1 MSLLDQP
8 IAGSNLPE
16 YSVSELSAQLKR
28 SVEDEFGHVRVRGE
42 ISQPK
47 LHTSGHLYFTLKD
60 ENANL
65 AGVCWRGQV
74 GRLKIKPQEGMEVV
88 VEGRLT
94 TFPGQSKYQIVVE
107 QMALA
112 GVGALMKM
120 LEDRKRKL
128 AAEGLFDEAR
138 KKPLPFMPS
147 VIGVITS
154 PTGAVIKDILHRL
167 AERFPCH
174 VLVWPV
180 AVQGENAAVQIAN
193 AIAGFN
199 SIAAGPVAPPNIE
212 RGAEASQQINSIPV
226 PDVIIIARGGGSLE
240 DMLPF
245 YEEIVVRAVANSRIP
260 IISAVGHET
269 DTTMI
274 DFASD
279 KRAPTPSAAAEMA
292 VPVRL
297 DLMAGLRESG
307 NRLDGAARRYIEK
320 QSLHVARVA
329 GKLTHPRVMLE
340 TLAQR
345 LDDRAERLQT
355 AVGSMLTRQQQLLAR
370 LAAGLNILP
379 LRQNIQHGTHKLE
392 SLNSRLQQAMTSR
405 IEKNAQRLTAS
416 GQLLESLSYHSVLK
430 RGFVL
435 VRDDKGNT
443 IMRAVDVKAGSELSL
458 TFADGDKKVKA

>member
-16 YSVSELSAQLKR
+16 YTVAELSAQLKR
-28 SVEDEFGHVRVRGE
+28 SVEEEFGHVRVRGE

-65 AGVCWRGQV
+65 AGVCWKGQV
-74 GRLKIKPQEGMEVV
+74 GRLKVKPVEGMEVV

-94 TFPGQSKYQIVVE
+94 TYPGQSKYQIVAE

-120 LEDRKRKL
+120 LEDRKKKL

-138 KKPLPFMPS
+138 KKPLPKMPK

-154 PTGAVIKDILHRL
+154 PTGAVIKDILHRV
-167 AERFPCH
+167 AERFPVH

-180 AVQGENAAVQIAN
+180 NVQGEGAAVQIAN

-199 SIAAGPVAPPNIE
+199 ALLDSARAVVPSPDGTE
-212 RGAEASQQINSIPV
+212 RMANKIPV
-226 PDVIIIARGGGSLE
+226 PDVLIVARGGGSLE

-245 YEEIVVRAVANSRIP
+245 YEEIVVRAAANSRIP
-260 IISAVGHET
+260 LISAVGHET

-279 KRAPTPSAAAEMA
+279 RRAPTPTAAAEMA

-297 DLMAGLRESG
+297 DLLAMLRETG
-307 NRLDGAARRYIEK
+307 MRLDGAARRCVEK
-320 QSLHVARVA
+320 QKLQLERAA
-329 GKLTHPRVMLE
+329 GKLTHPRVLME

-345 LDDRAERLQT
+345 LDDRAERLAT
-355 AVGSMLTRQQQLLAR
+355 AVTNMLSRQQQRLQR

-379 LRQNIQHGTHKLE
+379 LKQNVQHGKQKLE
-392 SLNSRLQQAMTSR
+392 SLIGRMNKAVQIQF
-405 IEKNAQRLTAS
+405 EKKTQRLVAT
-416 GQLLESLSYHSVLK
+416 GQLLESLSYHSILK

-435 VRDDKGNT
+435 VRDAQGHT
-443 IMRAVDVKAGSELSL
+443 IMRAADVRPASELTL

>member
-1 MSLLDQP
+1 MSLFDQP

-16 YSVSELSAQLKR
+16 YSVAEISAQLKR
-28 SVEDEFGHVRVRGE
+28 SVEEEFGHVRVRGE

-74 GRLKIKPQEGMEVV
+74 GRLKIKPVEGMEVV

-94 TFPGQSKYQIVVE
+94 TFPGQSKYQIVVD

-120 LEDRKRKL
+120 LEDRKKKL

-180 AVQGENAAVQIAN
+180 AVQGDGAAVQIAN
-193 AIAGFN
+193 AIKGFN
-199 SIAAGPVAPPNIE
+199 ELDKNGP
-212 RGAEASQQINSIPV
+212 IPV
-226 PDVIIIARGGGSLE
+226 PDVLIVARGGGSLE

-245 YEEIVVRAVANSRIP
+245 YEEIVVRTAANSRIP
-260 IISAVGHET
+260 LISAVGHET

-279 KRAPTPSAAAEMA
+279 RRAPTPTAAAEMA

-297 DLMAGLRESG
+297 DLIAMARESG
-307 NRLDGAARRYIEK
+307 NRLDGAAKRFIEK
-320 QSLHVARVA
+320 QALQVARIA
-329 GKLTHPRVMLE
+329 GKLTHPRVMME

-345 LDDRAERLQT
+345 LDDRTERLQT
-355 AVGSMLTRQQQLLAR
+355 AVNTVLSRQQQRLAR

-379 LRQNIQHGTHKLE
+379 LKQNIQHGSQKLE
-392 SLNSRLQQAMTSR
+392 SLTVRLQNAAKLQF
-405 IEKNAQRLTAS
+405 EKKLQRLNAT
-416 GQLLESLSYHSVLK
+416 GQLLESLSYHSVLR

-435 VRDDKGNT
+435 VRDDAGNT
-443 IMRAVDVKAGSELSL
+443 IMRAADVKAGSELNL

>member
-16 YSVSELSAQLKR
+16 YSVAEISAQLKR
-28 SVEDEFGHVRVRGE
+28 SVEEEFGHVRVRGE

-94 TFPGQSKYQIVVE
+94 TFPGQSKYQIVVD

-120 LEDRKRKL
+120 LEDRKKKL

-138 KKPLPFMPS
+138 KKSLPFMPT

-180 AVQGENAAVQIAN
+180 AVQGDGAAVQIAN

-199 SIAAGPVAPPNIE
+199 ALDRNGP
-212 RGAEASQQINSIPV
+212 IPV
-226 PDVIIIARGGGSLE
+226 PDVLIVARGGGSLE

-245 YEEIVVRAVANSRIP
+245 YEEIVVRATANSRIP
-260 IISAVGHET
+260 LISAVGHET

-279 KRAPTPSAAAEMA
+279 KRAPTPTAAAEMA

-297 DLMAGLRESG
+297 DLIAMVRESG
-307 NRLDGAARRYIEK
+307 NRLDGAAKRYIEK
-320 QSLHVARVA
+320 QSLHVARIA
-329 GKLTHPRVMLE
+329 GKLTHPRVMME

-345 LDDRAERLQT
+345 LDDRTERLQT
-355 AVGSMLTRQQQLLAR
+355 AVNTVLSRQQQRLAR
-370 LAAGLNILP
+370 LGAGLNILP
-379 LRQNIQHGTHKLE
+379 LKQNIQHGTQKLE
-392 SLNSRLQQAMTSR
+392 SLIARLQNAAKLQF
-405 IEKNAQRLTAS
+405 EKKLQRLTAT
-416 GQLLESLSYHSVLK
+416 GQLLESLSYHSVLR

-435 VRDDKGNT
+435 VRDEAGNT
-443 IMRAVDVKAGSELSL
+443 IMRAADVKAGSELNL

>member
-16 YSVSELSAQLKR
+16 YTVAELSSQLKR
-28 SVEDEFGHVRVRGE
+28 RVEEEFGHVRVRGE
-42 ISQPK
+42 VSQPK

-65 AGVCWRGQV
+65 AAVCWRGQV
-74 GRLKIKPQEGMEVV
+74 GRLKVKPAEGMEVV
-88 VEGRLT
+88 VEGRMT
-94 TFPGQSKYQIVVE
+94 TFPGQSKYQIVVD

-120 LEDRKRKL
+120 LEDRKKKL

-138 KKPLPFMPS
+138 KKPLPFMPK

-167 AERFPCH
+167 ADRFPVH

-180 AVQGENAAVQIAN
+180 NVQGDGAAVQIAN

-199 SIAAGPVAPPNIE
+199 AISAGPVAPL
-212 RGAEASQQINSIPV
+212 GAEASRQYIPR
-226 PDVIIIARGGGSLE
+226 PDVLIVARGGGSLE

-245 YEEIVVRAVANSRIP
+245 YEEIVVRAAANSRIP
-260 IISAVGHET
+260 LILAVGHET

-279 KRAPTPSAAAEMA
+279 RRAPTPTAAAEMA

-297 DLMAGLRESG
+297 DLLAAVRETGS
-307 NRLDGAARRYIEK
+307 RLDGSARRYIEK
-320 QSLHVARVA
+320 QKLHLERMTA
-329 GKLTHPRVMLE
+329 KLTHPRVLME

-345 LDDRAERLQT
+345 LDDRAERLQA
-355 AVGSMLTRQQQLLAR
+355 AVNNNLARQQQRLQR

-379 LRQNIQHGTHKLE
+379 LKQNVQHGKQRLE
-392 SLNSRLQQAMTSR
+392 SIVLRLSNAMR
-405 IEKNAQRLTAS
+405 LRFEKNAQRLGSAT
-416 GQLLESLSYHSVLK
+416 QLLESLSYHSVLK

-435 VRDDKGNT
+435 VRDAAGNT
-443 IMRAVDVKAGSELSL
+443 VMRAADVKPTSELTL

>member
-16 YSVSELSAQLKR
+16 YTVAELSSQLKR
-28 SVEDEFGHVRVRGE
+28 RVEEEFGHVRVRGE

-65 AGVCWRGQV
+65 AAVCWRGQV
-74 GRLKIKPQEGMEVV
+74 GRLKVKPAEGMEVV
-88 VEGRLT
+88 VEGRMT

-120 LEDRKRKL
+120 LEDRKKKL

-138 KKPLPFMPS
+138 KKPLPFMPKT
-147 VIGVITS
+147 IGVITS

-167 AERFPCH
+167 ADRFPVH

-180 AVQGENAAVQIAN
+180 NVQGDGAAVQIAN

-199 SIAAGPVAPPNIE
+199 AIEAGGNIP
-212 RGAEASQQINSIPV
+212 R
-226 PDVIIIARGGGSLE
+226 PDVLIVARGGGSLE

-245 YEEIVVRAVANSRIP
+245 YEEIVVRAAANSRIP
-260 IISAVGHET
+260 LISAVGHET

-279 KRAPTPSAAAEMA
+279 RRAPTPTAAAEMA

-297 DLMAGLRESG
+297 DLLSAVRETGS
-307 NRLDGAARRYIEK
+307 RLDGSARRYIEK
-320 QSLHVARVA
+320 QKLHLERMTA
-329 GKLTHPRVMLE
+329 KLTHPRVLME

-345 LDDRAERLQT
+345 LDDRAERLQA
-355 AVGSMLTRQQQLLAR
+355 AVNNNLSRQQQRLQR

-379 LRQNIQHGTHKLE
+379 LKQNVQHGKQRLE
-392 SLNSRLQQAMTSR
+392 SIVLRLSTTMR
-405 IEKNAQRLTAS
+405 LRFEKNTQRLAATA
-416 GQLLESLSYHSVLK
+416 QLLESLSYHSVLK

-435 VRDDKGNT
+435 VRDAAGNT
-443 IMRAVDVKAGSELSL
+443 VMRAADVKPASELTL
-458 TFADGDKKVKA
+458 TFADGDKKVSSNN

>member
-8 IAGSNLPE
+8 VPGSNLPE
-16 YSVSELSAQLKR
+16 YTVAEISAQLKR
-28 SVEDEFGHVRVRGE
+28 SVEEEFGHVRVRGE

-74 GRLKIKPQEGMEVV
+74 GRLKVKPQEGMEVV

-120 LEDRKRKL
+120 LEDRKKKL
-128 AAEGLFDEAR
+128 AAEGLFDESR
-138 KKPLPFMPS
+138 KKPLPYMPS

-167 AERFPCH
+167 ADRFPCH

-180 AVQGENAAVQIAN
+180 AVQGDGAAVQIAN
-193 AIAGFN
+193 AVAGFN
-199 SIAAGPVAPPNIE
+199 SLDKNGF
-212 RGAEASQQINSIPV
+212 IPI
-226 PDVIIIARGGGSLE
+226 PDVLIVARGGGSLE

-245 YEEIVVRAVANSRIP
+245 YEESVVRAVANSRIP
-260 IISAVGHET
+260 VISAVGHET

-279 KRAPTPSAAAEMA
+279 RRAPTPTAAAEMA

-297 DLMAGLRESG
+297 DLIASLRESG

-320 QSLHVARVA
+320 QSLQVARLA

-355 AVGSMLTRQQQLLAR
+355 AATTMLSRQQQRLAR

-379 LRQNIQHGTHKLE
+379 LKQNIQHGGQKLE
-392 SLNSRLQQAMTSR
+392 SLTLRLQTAVRLQF
-405 IEKNAQRLTAS
+405 EKKMQRLSAT
-416 GQLLESLSYHSVLK
+416 GQLLESLSYHSVLR

-435 VRDDKGNT
+435 VRDEAGNT
-443 IMRAVDVKAGSELSL
+443 IMRAADVKAGSDLNL
-458 TFADGDKKVKA
+458 TFADGDRQVKA

>member
-16 YSVSELSAQLKR
+16 YSVAEISAQLKR
-28 SVEDEFGHVRVRGE
+28 SVEEEFGHVRVRGE

-74 GRLKIKPQEGMEVV
+74 GRLKVKPVEGMEVV

-94 TFPGQSKYQIVVE
+94 TFPGQSKYQIVVD

-120 LEDRKRKL
+120 LEDRKKKL

-138 KKPLPFMPS
+138 KKPLPFMPK

-180 AVQGENAAVQIAN
+180 AVQGDGAAVQIAN

-199 SIAAGPVAPPNIE
+199 SLLDAVRSAPS
-212 RGAEASQQINSIPV
+212 GATARAQDDIPV
-226 PDVIIIARGGGSLE
+226 PDVLIVARGGGSLE

-245 YEEIVVRAVANSRIP
+245 YEEIVVRAAANSRIP
-260 IISAVGHET
+260 LISAVGHET

-279 KRAPTPSAAAEMA
+279 RRAPTPTAAAEMA

-297 DLMAGLRESG
+297 DLIAGLRETS
-307 NRLDGAARRYIEK
+307 NRLDGSAKRFIEK
-320 QSLHVARVA
+320 QALHVARIA
-329 GKLTHPRVMLE
+329 GKLTHPRVMME

-345 LDDRAERLQT
+345 LDDRTERLQT
-355 AVGSMLTRQQQLLAR
+355 AVNTMLSRQQQRLAR

-379 LRQNIQHGTHKLE
+379 LKQNIQHGSQKLE
-392 SLNSRLQQAMTSR
+392 SLTARLQNAAKLQF
-405 IEKNAQRLTAS
+405 EKKMQRLTAT
-416 GQLLESLSYHSVLK
+416 GQLLESLSYHSVLR

-435 VRDDKGNT
+435 VRDEAGNT
-443 IMRAVDVKAGSELSL
+443 IMRVADVKAGSELNL

>member
-16 YSVSELSAQLKR
+16 YTVAELSAQLKR
-28 SVEDEFGHVRVRGE
+28 SVEEEFGHVRVRGE

-65 AGVCWRGQV
+65 AGVCWKGQV
-74 GRLKIKPQEGMEVV
+74 GRLKVKPVEGMEVV

-94 TFPGQSKYQIVVE
+94 TYPGQSKYQIVAE

-120 LEDRKRKL
+120 LEDRKKKL

-138 KKPLPFMPS
+138 KKPLPRMPK

-167 AERFPCH
+167 AERFPVH

-180 AVQGENAAVQIAN
+180 NVQGDGAATQIAN

-199 SIAAGPVAPPNIE
+199 SLLDTSRSAPS
-212 RGAEASQQINSIPV
+212 GATARAENIPV
-226 PDVIIIARGGGSLE
+226 PDMLIVARGGGSLE

-245 YEEIVVRAVANSRIP
+245 YEEIVVRAAANSRIP
-260 IISAVGHET
+260 LISAVGHET

-279 KRAPTPSAAAEMA
+279 RRAPTPTAAAEMA

-297 DLMAGLRESG
+297 DLLAAMRETG
-307 NRLDGAARRYIEK
+307 ARLDGAARRFVEK
-320 QSLHVARVA
+320 QKLHLERFA
-329 GKLTHPRVMLE
+329 GKLTHPRVLME

-345 LDDRAERLQT
+345 LDDRAERLFT
-355 AVGSMLTRQQQLLAR
+355 AVNNTLSRQQQRLQR

-379 LRQNIQHGTHKLE
+379 LKQNVQHGKQRLE
-392 SLNSRLQQAMTSR
+392 SLLSRLQT
-405 IEKNAQRLTAS
+405 AQRQRMDRKSEGLRAL
-416 GQLLESLSYHSVLK
+416 GQLLESFSYHSVLK
-430 RGFVL
+430 RGFAL
-435 VRDDKGNT
+435 VRGTDGTT
-443 IMRAVDVKAGSELSL
+443 IMRAADVKAGSDLTL
-458 TFADGDKKVKA
+458 TFADGDKKVSSK

>member
-1 MSLLDQP
+1 MSVLDQP

-16 YSVSELSAQLKR
+16 YSVAEISAQLKR
-28 SVEDEFGHVRVRGE
+28 SVEEEFGHVRVRGE

-74 GRLKIKPQEGMEVV
+74 GRLKIKPIEGMEVV

-120 LEDRKRKL
+120 LEDRKKKL
-128 AAEGLFDEAR
+128 AAEGLFDDAR
-138 KKPLPFMPS
+138 KKPLPFMPA

-180 AVQGENAAVQIAN
+180 AVQGDGAAVQIAAAITGFN
-193 AIAGFN
+193 AIEAG
-199 SIAAGPVAPPNIE
+199 GHVP
-212 RGAEASQQINSIPV
+212 R
-226 PDVIIIARGGGSLE
+226 PDVLIVARGGGSLE

-245 YEEIVVRAVANSRIP
+245 YEEIVVRAAANSRIP
-260 IISAVGHET
+260 LISAVGHET

-274 DFASD
+274 DFAAD
-279 KRAPTPSAAAEMA
+279 KRAPTPTAAAEMA

-297 DLMAGLRESG
+297 DLIAGLRDRY
-307 NRLDGAARRYIEK
+307 NQLDGAARRYIEK

-329 GKLTHPRVMLE
+329 AKLTHPRVMLE
-340 TLAQR
+340 TLVQR

-355 AVGSMLTRQQQLLAR
+355 AATSMLLRGQQRLAR
-370 LAAGLNILP
+370 LTAGLNILP
-379 LRQNIQHGTHKLE
+379 LKQNIQHVSQRLE
-392 SLNSRLQQAMTSR
+392 SLTARLQNTAKLQF
-405 IEKNAQRLTAS
+405 EKKLQRLNAT
-416 GQLLESLSYHSVLK
+416 GQLLESLSYHSVLR

-435 VRDDKGNT
+435 VRDADGHT
-443 IMRAVDVKAGSELSL
+443 VMRAADVKAGDALSL
-458 TFADGDKKVKA
+458 TFADGNRQVKA

>member
-8 IAGSNLPE
+8 VPGSNLPE
-16 YSVSELSAQLKR
+16 YTVAEISAQLKR
-28 SVEDEFGHVRVRGE
+28 SVEEEFGHVRVRGE

-74 GRLKIKPQEGMEVV
+74 GRLKVKPQEGMEVV

-120 LEDRKRKL
+120 LEDRKKKL

-138 KKPLPFMPS
+138 KKPLPYMPS

-167 AERFPCH
+167 ADRFPCH

-180 AVQGENAAVQIAN
+180 AVQGDGAAVQIAN
-193 AIAGFN
+193 AVAGFN
-199 SIAAGPVAPPNIE
+199 SLDKNG
-212 RGAEASQQINSIPV
+212 SIPI
-226 PDVIIIARGGGSLE
+226 PDVLIVARGGGSLE

-260 IISAVGHET
+260 VISAVGHET

-279 KRAPTPSAAAEMA
+279 RRAPTPTAAAEMA

-297 DLMAGLRESG
+297 DLIASLRESG

-320 QSLHVARVA
+320 QSLQVARLA

-355 AVGSMLTRQQQLLAR
+355 AATTMLNRQQQRLAR

-379 LRQNIQHGTHKLE
+379 LKQNIQHGGQKLE
-392 SLNSRLQQAMTSR
+392 SLTLRLQTAVRLQF
-405 IEKNAQRLTAS
+405 EKKMQRLSAT
-416 GQLLESLSYHSVLK
+416 GQLLESLSYHSVLR

-435 VRDDKGNT
+435 VRDEAGNT
-443 IMRAVDVKAGSELSL
+443 IMRAADVKAGSDLNL
-458 TFADGDKKVKA
+458 TFADGDRQVKA